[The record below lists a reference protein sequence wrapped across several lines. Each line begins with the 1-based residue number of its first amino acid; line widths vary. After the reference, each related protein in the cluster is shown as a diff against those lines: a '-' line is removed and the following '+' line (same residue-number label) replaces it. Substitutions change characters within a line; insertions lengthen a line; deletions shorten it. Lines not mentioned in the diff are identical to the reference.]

1 MGGAPGQSGA
11 RFRIVPCSL
20 DYEQPGR
27 RSDGD
32 LQDQTPV
39 EFVRKFL
46 ELVWDGQATDEI
58 ETTLALANTGG
69 DHLMNGYAL
78 FA

>member
-1 MGGAPGQSGA
+1 
-11 RFRIVPCSL
+11 
-20 DYEQPGR
+20 
-27 RSDGD
+27 
-32 LQDQTPV
+32 
-39 EFVRKFL
+39 
-46 ELVWDGQATDEI
+46 VWDGQATDEI